1 MLNMKGNVSV
11 VVREGWSLQGVSQ
24 GGFSLFRVIN
34 LQSSR
39 VQSASNLSLWY
50 VSFVSSR
57 HRNALCC
64 RTLRHDNLVRLI
76 GVVRGETIFLV
87 TEFMGKGNLVEYLR
101 SRGRSVITKKDQ
113 INFAT

>member
-1 MLNMKGNVSV
+1 MLNMKGKVSV

-24 GGFSLFRVIN
+24 GSFSLFRVIN
-34 LQSSR
+34 LQSSC
-39 VQSASNLSLWY
+39 VQSTSDLSLWY
-50 VSFVSSR
+50 VNFVSSL
-57 HRNALCC
+57 HRNALYC

-76 GVVRGETIFLV
+76 GVVLGETIFLV

>member
-1 MLNMKGNVSV
+1 M
-11 VVREGWSLQGVSQ
+11 
-24 GGFSLFRVIN
+24 
-34 LQSSR
+34 QSTSD
-39 VQSASNLSLWY
+39 LSLWY
-50 VSFVSSR
+50 VSFVSSLR
-57 HRNALCC
+57 RNALCC

-76 GVVRGETIFLV
+76 GVVLGETIFLV